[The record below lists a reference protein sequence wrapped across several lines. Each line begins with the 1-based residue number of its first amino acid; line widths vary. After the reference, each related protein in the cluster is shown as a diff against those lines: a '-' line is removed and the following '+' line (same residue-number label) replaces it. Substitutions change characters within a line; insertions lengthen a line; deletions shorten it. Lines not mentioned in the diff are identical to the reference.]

1 MSSFYT
7 SVSRYGNNLLY
18 RGYDK
23 GKKVSKRIAF
33 EPTLYVK
40 DSDTKRV
47 GGLRNLNDEPVS
59 PMKFDSMREATEFT
73 KTYKDVGGFT
83 VYGTTNYVDQ
93 FVATNFPSNIQF
105 DRDVINVT
113 TIDIEVYSEEGF
125 PSPDQAEWPVT
136 AITIHNN
143 IDDRYYIWATGEY
156 TPTEDDITFFKH
168 KTELEMLL
176 DFLRFWNVPEHTP
189 DVITGWNSKAFDMPY
204 LINRLVNLMGEGSEA
219 FKRFS
224 PWLSVQ
230 PREMNSGGSI
240 QSKINVYEIAGIEQ
254 LDYLDLFR
262 KFGLSYGEQESYRL
276 DHIAYVVLGDRKL
289 SYEEHGSLANLY
301 LNDHQK
307 YCEYNITDV
316 RLVQRL
322 EKKMGLITL
331 AMTMAYRGGVNY
343 SKVFGTVAIWD
354 AIIHRQCSDRS
365 MVVPPQKNSD
375 RVQYPGAYVKEP
387 MIGMHNWVAS
397 FDLASLYPNILI
409 QYNMSPETLYDVL
422 PGVSPKLFLENRLIP
437 KEMQRDDL
445 TLTATGL
452 RFTKDKQGVIPA
464 IVEQYFNERKAIKG
478 KMIKKKQS
486 YEGLKKEL
494 TGLSERIGGPSSC
507 GHRRAELL
515 KETQQLE
522 NQINALENE
531 QMSIKILMNSLYG
544 SLASPFSRYFDPRMA
559 EAITTSGQ
567 LSILY
572 AEKAMNKE
580 MNKILQTDGQDFVI
594 AIDTDSL
601 YINFEQLVAK
611 IDPPDPVDFLD
622 RICGEHF
629 ETVLGN
635 DYQHLARVTGSRTN
649 RMEMEREVI
658 ADRAIWISKKRYILN
673 VHNNEGVQYDEPKLK
688 IMGIEAIKSSTPE
701 VCRQMFKQ
709 AFEIIMKGSEEETQS
724 FLAKWKAEHKLMTP
738 EQISSPR
745 GVSNITKWHD
755 PYTTFTKGTPIH
767 VRGALVYNKS
777 ISEEGLGNQYDL
789 IKNGEKIKFV
799 YLKVPN
805 HVRQD
810 VVSFPNVLPKE
821 LDLARFI
828 DYNKMYT
835 KTFGNAMDNILN
847 AIGWTSEPKSTL
859 DAFFVD
865 TADRHNDPNVANIG

>member
-1 MSSFYT
+1 
-7 SVSRYGNNLLY
+7 
-18 RGYDK
+18 
-23 GKKVSKRIAF
+23 
-33 EPTLYVK
+33 
-40 DSDTKRV
+40 
-47 GGLRNLNDEPVS
+47 
-59 PMKFDSMREATEFT
+59 
-73 KTYKDVGGFT
+73 
-83 VYGTTNYVDQ
+83 
-93 FVATNFPSNIQF
+93 
-105 DRDVINVT
+105 
-113 TIDIEVYSEEGF
+113 
-125 PSPDQAEWPVT
+125 
-136 AITIHNN
+136 
-143 IDDRYYIWATGEY
+143 
-156 TPTEDDITFFKH
+156 
-168 KTELEMLL
+168 
-176 DFLRFWNVPEHTP
+176 
-189 DVITGWNSKAFDMPY
+189 
-204 LINRLVNLMGEGSEA
+204 
-219 FKRFS
+219 
-224 PWLSVQ
+224 
-230 PREMNSGGSI
+230 
-240 QSKINVYEIAGIEQ
+240 
-254 LDYLDLFR
+254 
-262 KFGLSYGEQESYRL
+262 
-276 DHIAYVVLGDRKL
+276 
-289 SYEEHGSLANLY
+289 
-301 LNDHQK
+301 
-307 YCEYNITDV
+307 
-316 RLVQRL
+316 
-322 EKKMGLITL
+322 
-331 AMTMAYRGGVNY
+331 
-343 SKVFGTVAIWD
+343 
-354 AIIHRQCSDRS
+354 
-365 MVVPPQKNSD
+365 
-375 RVQYPGAYVKEP
+375 
-387 MIGMHNWVAS
+387 
-397 FDLASLYPNILI
+397 
-409 QYNMSPETLYDVL
+409 
-422 PGVSPKLFLENRLIP
+422 
-437 KEMQRDDL
+437 
-445 TLTATGL
+445 
-452 RFTKDKQGVIPA
+452 
-464 IVEQYFNERKAIKG
+464 
-478 KMIKKKQS
+478 
-486 YEGLKKEL
+486 
-494 TGLSERIGGPSSC
+494 
-507 GHRRAELL
+507 
-515 KETQQLE
+515 
-522 NQINALENE
+522 
-531 QMSIKILMNSLYG
+531 
-544 SLASPFSRYFDPRMA
+544 MA

-635 DYQHLARVTGSRTN
+635 DYKHLARVTGSRTN

-658 ADRAIWISKKRYILN
+658 ADRAIWIAKKRYILN

-724 FLAKWKAEHKLMTP
+724 FLAKWKAEHKSMTP

-859 DAFFVD
+859 DAFF
-865 TADRHNDPNVANIG
+865 G